1 MRIVKGRFA
10 GRTLSSPARRV
21 RPTPEEVRSRGLDL
35 IEEALE
41 GARVLDLF
49 AGSGALGLEALSRG
63 ADRVDFVENG
73 AAALHAL
80 KANVAA
86 LRATKRARIF
96 KKDVIPWIQRLDEGA
111 YDVAFAD
118 PPYGSAKL
126 DRVVERWIEVPF
138 SRILVAE
145 HDKSHVLPGGGA
157 SHDFEGPTRL
167 TILTA

>member
-1 MRIVKGRFA
+1 MKGRFA
-10 GRTLSSPARRV
+10 GRSLTSPARRV
-21 RPTPEEVRSRGLDL
+21 RPTPEDVRGRGLDL
-35 IEEALE
+35 VEEALK

-73 AAALHAL
+73 PHAIHAL

-96 KKDVIPWIQRLDEGA
+96 KKDVIPWIQRLEENA

-126 DRVVERWIEVPF
+126 DRVVERWIAVPF

-145 HDKSHVLPGGGA
+145 HDKAHPLPGQGA
-157 SHDFEGPTRL
+157 RYDFAGPTRL
-167 TILTA
+167 TIMTT